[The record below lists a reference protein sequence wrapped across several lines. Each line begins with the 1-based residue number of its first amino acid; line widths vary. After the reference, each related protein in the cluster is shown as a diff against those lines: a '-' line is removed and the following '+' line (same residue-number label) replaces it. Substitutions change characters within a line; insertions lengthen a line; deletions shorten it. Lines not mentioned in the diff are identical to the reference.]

1 MKKHHIFLVLL
12 VAGIAAF
19 FLNEARVARNTEAN
33 VKAELEMLR
42 DAVRK
47 SPHPDEFS
55 LLSKSSNPRPPV
67 IDPLAFVTD
76 LAAVLKSG
84 PEGDIPELMEGLQE
98 RYQKQLA
105 SAPLSKLKEIC
116 ELIEKDFSLG
126 EEGANSVGNVWLYVV
141 GMASKSDPAW
151 AIAKLDQVVTAAKAP
166 VGDLL
171 RTLKRWA
178 SQDGQSMSLSYAT
191 AVQKWL
197 DTAQAGGRIES
208 NDSVV
213 MELRVEVATAQGNPS
228 TATQQISQ
236 LSFLD
241 QQTAAKNHLKG
252 LQTPEAW
259 RQAIEEL
266 STALHHQNFPR
277 FVADLT
283 NEQGVETTREIL
295 SSASLTPENHD
306 LAAAGIASAKIGP
319 DTKEAAAWLLESLRT
334 DDPRA
339 LKTFAREWTQGD
351 YAAAADWV
359 NSIPKG
365 PKRDAALMG
374 FVPAAAKIDGATAM
388 DWALTISDPYT
399 RNIMY
404 CEAHEK
410 WKETD
415 SVQANA
421 YSKSKPLDREAVM
434 AASKPQNA
442 GK

>member
-1 MKKHHIFLVLL
+1 MKKHHFLLILL

-19 FLNEARVARNTEAN
+19 FLNETRVTRNAEAN
-33 VKAELEMLR
+33 VKAELAMLR
-42 DAVRK
+42 EAVRK
-47 SPHPDEFS
+47 SSDQDGSSFF
-55 LLSKSSNPRPPV
+55 SKSFNSRPPV

-84 PEGDIPELMEGLQE
+84 PEGDIQELMKGIEE
-98 RYQKQLA
+98 RYHKQLA

-116 ELIEKDFSLG
+116 DLIEEEFPLG
-126 EEGANSVGNVWLYVV
+126 QEGSKPAGNLWFYVV
-141 GMASKSDPAW
+141 GMAAKSDPAW
-151 AIAKLDQVVTAAKAP
+151 AITKLEQGISAAKAP
-166 VGDLL
+166 VGDVPHAL
-171 RTLKRWA
+171 TRWA
-178 SQDGQSMSLSYAT
+178 NQHGQPMSLSYAT

-197 DTAQAGGRIES
+197 DTALADGRIEP
-208 NDSVV
+208 DDPVV
-213 MELRVEVATAQGNPS
+213 AELRAEVAAAQGNSS
-228 TATQQISQ
+228 TARQQISQ

-241 QQTAAKNHLKG
+241 QQTAAKNHLKS
-252 LQTPEAW
+252 LQTPEAR

-266 STALHHQNFPR
+266 STVLHHQNFPR

-283 NEQGVETTREIL
+283 NEQGVEVAREIL

-306 LAAAGIASAKIGP
+306 LAAAGIASARIGP
-319 DTKEAAAWLLESLRT
+319 DTKEAAAWLLETLRS
-334 DDPRA
+334 DDPRT
-339 LKTFAREWTQGD
+339 LKTFTSEWTQGD

-359 NSIPKG
+359 NSIPIG

-404 CEAHEK
+404 CEAHGK
-410 WKETD
+410 WQEID
-415 SVQANA
+415 PAQANA
-421 YSKSKPLDREAVM
+421 YRQSKPLDREAVM

>member
-1 MKKHHIFLVLL
+1 MKKHHFLLILL

-19 FLNEARVARNTEAN
+19 FLNETRVTRNTEAN
-33 VKAELEMLR
+33 VKAELAMLR
-42 DAVRK
+42 EAVRK
-47 SPHPDEFS
+47 SPDQDGSSFS
-55 LLSKSSNPRPPV
+55 SKSSNSRPPV

-84 PEGDIPELMEGLQE
+84 PEGDIQELLKGIEE
-98 RYQKQLA
+98 RYHKQIA

-116 ELIEKDFSLG
+116 DLIEKEFPLG
-126 EEGANSVGNVWLYVV
+126 QEGSKLAGNLWFYVV
-141 GMASKSDPAW
+141 GMAAKSDPAW
-151 AIAKLDQVVTAAKAP
+151 AITKLEQGISAAKAP
-166 VGDLL
+166 VGDVPHAL
-171 RTLKRWA
+171 TRWA
-178 SQDGQSMSLSYAT
+178 IQHGQPMSLSYAT

-197 DTAQAGGRIES
+197 DTALADSRIEP
-208 NDSVV
+208 DDPVV
-213 MELRVEVATAQGNPS
+213 AELRAEVAAAQGNSS
-228 TATQQISQ
+228 TARQQISQ

-241 QQTAAKNHLKG
+241 QQTAAKNHLKS
-252 LQTPEAW
+252 LQTPEAR

-266 STALHHQNFPR
+266 STVLHHQNFPR

-283 NEQGVETTREIL
+283 NEQGVEAAREIL

-319 DTKEAAAWLLESLRT
+319 DTKEAAAWLLGSLRS

-339 LKTFAREWTQGD
+339 LKTFTSEWTQGD

-359 NSIPKG
+359 NSVPIG

-404 CEAHEK
+404 CEAHGK
-410 WKETD
+410 WQEID
-415 SVQANA
+415 PAQANA
-421 YSKSKPLDREAVM
+421 YRQSKPLDREAVM